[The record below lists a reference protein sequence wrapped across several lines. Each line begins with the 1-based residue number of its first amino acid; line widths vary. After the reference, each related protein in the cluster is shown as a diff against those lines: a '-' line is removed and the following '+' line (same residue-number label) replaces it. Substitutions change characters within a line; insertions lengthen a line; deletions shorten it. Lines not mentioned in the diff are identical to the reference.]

1 MRTTEIKLYKFEEL
15 SDEVQNKLI
24 EKNREVLVQ
33 YDDWYY
39 PILEGF
45 CEDMS
50 EAGHNIDANDI
61 SFSGF
66 WSQGDGAS
74 FTTKN
79 GSLSLRSLL
88 KELGVKMKDLPR
100 GFSKEIEQGLM
111 TIDLVRN
118 THHYSHQNTV
128 SVDLTYDGEDEKI
141 EQAFFD
147 LEDKFESQ
155 LRSHMTD
162 LYNKLE
168 KYYNELTEDDAV
180 KEELI
185 EINNEYRET
194 GEVFVE

>member
-24 EKNREVLVQ
+24 EKNRDVLVQ
-33 YDDWYY
+33 YGDWYH
-39 PILEGF
+39 PVLDGF

-50 EAGHNIDANDI
+50 EAGHDIDVRDI

-66 WSQGDGAS
+66 CSQGDGAS

-79 GSLSLRSLL
+79 GSISLRSLL

-100 GFSKEIEQGLM
+100 GFGKEIKQGLM
-111 TIDLVRN
+111 TIDIVRWDN
-118 THHYSHQNTV
+118 RYSHQNTV
-128 SVDLTYDGEDEKI
+128 SVDLNYDGEDEKI
-141 EQAFFD
+141 SQAFFE

-155 LRSHMTD
+155 LREYMID

-168 KYYNELTEDDAV
+168 KYYNELTTDEAV

-185 EINNEYRET
+185 EIEDEYRET
-194 GEVFVE
+194 GEVFVK